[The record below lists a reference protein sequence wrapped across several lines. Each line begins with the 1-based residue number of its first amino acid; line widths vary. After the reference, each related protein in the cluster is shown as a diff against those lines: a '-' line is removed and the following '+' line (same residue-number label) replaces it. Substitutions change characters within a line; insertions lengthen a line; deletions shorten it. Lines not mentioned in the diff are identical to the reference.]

1 MPVTTKNNEEEH
13 PMWRYLMELGL
24 DEKQKASAKE
34 IKSIVMKETVKKRAD
49 VHIAEIE
56 LKDMLDKDPVDIK
69 AVEMKLNQIEAVKT
83 EILLL
88 FIVAM
93 EEVKSRLT
101 AEQRKRFKEI
111 SETNYLVGFPLRYG
125 MMHE

>member
-1 MPVTTKNNEEEH
+1 
-13 PMWRYLMELGL
+13 MELGL